1 MSDAQHSDHAAH
13 QDAHRGGNAHLPVS
27 QGVLVFVVVALVALL
42 ALLSHLGQPKPINVV
57 AGNRDMN
64 AESVA
69 RRIQP
74 VASVVLKDMSAGAAA
89 LKTGEQAFQ
98 AQCSACHTTGAAGAP
113 KIGDE
118 AAWGP
123 RIKAGYDALL
133 ASAMKG
139 KGNMPPQGAGDLS
152 ETEVARS
159 VVFMANKGGAKFNE
173 PKAPAAAASAAEP
186 SASATK

>member
-1 MSDAQHSDHAAH
+1 MSDAHHSDHAAH
-13 QDAHRGGNAHLPVS
+13 HDTHQGGHAYKPVS

-57 AGNRDMN
+57 VGNRDMN

-74 VASVVLKDMSAGAAA
+74 VGSIELKDSSAAAA

-113 KIGDE
+113 KLGDE

-123 RIKAGYDALL
+123 RIKAGFEALL

-152 ETEVARS
+152 ETEVARA
-159 VVFMANKGGAKFNE
+159 VVYLANKGGAKFNE
-173 PKAPAAAASAAEP
+173 PKAPAAAASAVEP
-186 SASATK
+186 AASATK